1 VIRFSIDTETGGYD
15 PKRHPCLSIGYVIV
29 SGTDLRILE
38 KGEILIK
45 GAKSHCT
52 REALRVNQIDLK
64 SHNLKAVK
72 PQQAVELFNEVI
84 SRYFKDGKVCL
95 IGQNPDFD
103 IKFITHLYSKYS
115 KREFIYSHR
124 VVDLVKIWWGLE
136 AIGIIDTTSASLDT
150 ILDYLK
156 LPDIGQR
163 HSALVDAENVIRV
176 LQLLKHK
183 FPKINI

>member
-1 VIRFSIDTETGGYD
+1 MIRLSIDTETGGYD
-15 PKRHPCLSIGYVIV
+15 PKQHPCLSIGYVIV
-29 SGTDLRILE
+29 TGTDLKILE

-45 GAKSHCT
+45 GAKSRCT
-52 REALRVNQIDLK
+52 REALRVNKIDLK
-64 SHNLKAVK
+64 THNHKAVK

-84 SRYFKDGKVCL
+84 LRYFKDGKVCL

-103 IKFITHLYSKYS
+103 IKFITHLYSKFS
-115 KREFIYSHR
+115 KKEFIYSHK

-136 AIGIIDTTSASLDT
+136 ALGIVNTTSASLDI
-150 ILDYLK
+150 ILDYLE

-176 LQLLKHK
+176 LLFLKQK
-183 FPKINI
+183 FPKISI